1 MSKEG
6 RLTHSFRF
14 RRTLALTLREM
25 TDELDLEEV
34 TEEGSAV
41 MKAET

>member
-6 RLTHSFRF
+6 RLTHSFRS
-14 RRTLALTLREM
+14 RRTLALTLRDK
-25 TDELDLEEV
+25 TDKLDLEEV

-41 MKAET
+41 MKSET